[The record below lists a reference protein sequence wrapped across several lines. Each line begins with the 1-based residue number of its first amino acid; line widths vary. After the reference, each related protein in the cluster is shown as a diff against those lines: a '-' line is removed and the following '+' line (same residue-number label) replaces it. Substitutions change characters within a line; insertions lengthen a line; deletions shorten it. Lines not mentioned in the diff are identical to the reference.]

1 MDDKKMSLSV
11 VFKNGQWK
19 LLNENTV
26 ELILASQLEKEMFDD
41 ERVNTMQH
49 LRPALQN
56 FMFDIQITVNSTIQK
71 TRVFTAE
78 EKFQAMAEKNPV
90 LNDMRTMFGLD
101 LEY

>member
-1 MDDKKMSLSV
+1 MSLSV